1 MGKWIT
7 LVVIGLIIADV
18 VSHPQGS
25 QVGFGAVT
33 YNVATAA
40 LVPTWLTYR
49 P

>member
-1 MGKWIT
+1 MAKWAT

-33 YNVATAA
+33 NLGTTLANRVAGK
-40 LVPTWLTYR
+40 
-49 P
+49 